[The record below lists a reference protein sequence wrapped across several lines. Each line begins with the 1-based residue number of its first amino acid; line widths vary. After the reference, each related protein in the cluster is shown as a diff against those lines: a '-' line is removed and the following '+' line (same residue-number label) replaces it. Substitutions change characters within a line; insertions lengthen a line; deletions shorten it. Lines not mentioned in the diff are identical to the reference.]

1 MMKNYNKFEQ
11 ALQKIDELYK
21 ESTKY
26 KDMDR
31 LEKIIKKI
39 IKENKQKD
47 KKNERT

>member
-26 KDMDR
+26 ADTNR
-31 LEKIIKKI
+31 LEKIINKLR
-39 IKENKQKD
+39 KESKEKD
-47 KKNERT
+47 K